1 MKNFIYSVMLLVIGV
16 VAMTSCGRS
25 VPNTPEGVAE
35 AAANAF
41 YHLDYETLRNLT
53 DPNDEGIINT
63 LNRWEKEGED
73 AKDLFVI
80 KEDVIYKAENVNDYT
95 ADGVMKS
102 VSLTAKDNRHM
113 SIIVKNA
120 NGKWYYWGK

>member
-1 MKNFIYSVMLLVIGV
+1 MKSFIYSVMLLVIGV

-63 LNRWEKEGED
+63 LNRWEREAEKAKEY
-73 AKDLFVI
+73 FVI
-80 KEDVIYKAENVNDYT
+80 DESVVYKAEKVNDYT

-102 VSLTAKDNRHM
+102 VSLTDQEGRHM